1 MNKNLYRVVFNKA
14 RGLLMVVAEN
24 VSSQGKSP
32 GASDG
37 PVGTRCVAVIGG
49 VRFAIMAALGL
60 VAVISTP
67 SWASGVVADS
77 TAPSNQQPGII
88 NSANGTPQINI
99 RAPSAAG
106 VSRNTYS
113 QFDVEGKGV
122 ILNNSNRS
130 VQTQL
135 GGWIEGNPLLG
146 QTSARVI
153 LNEVNAANPSQL
165 RGYTEVAGQR
175 AEVIIANPAGITC
188 NGCGFINAERA
199 TLTTGRAQMENGRI
213 TGFDVTGGT
222 LRIEGKGLDT
232 AQSDYT
238 NLIARAVEVNAGI
251 WANDLKVTAGRNQ
264 VNADNTQA
272 KPLADIAAEMP
283 SVAIDV
289 AQLGGMYAGKIMLIG
304 TESGVGVRNAGQIG
318 AMAGDV
324 TISADGKIQNAGT
337 ISSAV
342 STRINSRDAIGNS
355 GSLYAKGD
363 AILESAT
370 IIRNSGT
377 IAAQG
382 DVNLKA
388 ATIVSDLNS
397 TLAAGL
403 TDDGEL
409 GRAGNLVLTAEQ
421 IKSNGQS
428 LAGGDVTARG
438 VNVNFSGG
446 EIRAGNIQI
455 ESGQLDLSDST
466 VDASQRLS
474 ANATSALI
482 TERARVTADS
492 LSIDAG
498 TLSNLGGE
506 LVQSGTGSTT
516 IRVAGALGNQDGR
529 IASNGS
535 DLRIDAAAVD
545 NTKGRIEHAGNGLL
559 DVQTESFDGSQGLL
573 ASNGSLQVKAN
584 DVVLDS
590 SVTQGRGI
598 FFQVGD
604 LSNRGGKMLQV
615 GDDPLSITATGR
627 LDNHGGLISSSGPAT
642 LKAGMLDNTAGKVL
656 STTGGDLVIAAEGS
670 VVNTN
675 GTLGSSGAATLTA
688 SLFSN
693 GGGTLSAADSLAVA
707 ADDLNNAKG
716 TVAAKQDVTI
726 TTERLNN
733 EQGVIG
739 SVDSDLTISVK
750 EKLGNA
756 AGRLEAAGDISVNAS
771 GIDNAKGTISGHN
784 LDLDAHGERLDNGG
798 GTINAQAGLVS
809 ESGELLNVGGLIQSA
824 GDLKLDT
831 GSDRLVNAASG
842 DAGGIVSQGELQIL
856 SAHVLNDKG
865 FIAAKDDVLLQATS
879 VINRGQVIGE
889 AGIRIH
895 GSNLANEA
903 GTIQARSDIGLAIAQ
918 DINNT
923 GGLIR
928 SGSHLDIEAVK
939 LDNSLT
945 SGAETGIE
953 GRSMRLAV
961 DRVINRS
968 GAIRA
973 DESIEIGASQS
984 VDNDSGLISGGT
996 QLKVSDRDP
1005 SLQRLSVSNTGGTLI
1020 AGNLLSLNAAY
1031 FSGTGR
1037 ALSLGDLTFRSHNG
1051 LTNSGQFQANNVL
1064 DLAVAGDLT
1073 NSGSLVAGSLLLSA
1087 KSLNN
1092 LVSGEISASQV
1103 SVEASDS
1110 LVNRGL
1116 IDGQRVRLQAN
1127 ALTNLGTGR
1136 LYGDQLSV
1144 EATSLVNSDENGSA
1158 AVIAARDE
1166 LNIGADVL
1174 SNREQSLIF
1183 SAGDLS
1189 IGKTLTADGKA
1200 QGRAQW
1206 LHNASATIESI
1217 GNLSMDVQSI
1227 RNTNEHFSTRIAEVS
1242 REAVQEYQL
1251 SGSSNRYSKD
1261 QITLTHDEVDY
1272 LHTPDGSD
1280 DTWNRYDYTRVIQ
1293 ETQIVSSAPAQI
1305 LSGGNLLIK
1314 SGDVLNDNSRII
1326 AGGLLQGHIDQLT
1339 NTELQGERVIA
1350 DQGSVTNFYRKKK
1363 KGRDDQGSSRAA
1375 YTPAP
1380 VIQSISL
1387 SPAVYQQTANV
1398 VGTGTSVAGHGSQLV
1413 AQQVATTGALT
1424 ANAGGMHQVGSIIEV
1439 AAQSSEQGSA
1449 VPEHVRTG
1457 GYSVSLPTS
1466 SLFKTNPSAR
1476 TGFLIETDP
1485 KFASYRTW
1493 LSSDY
1498 MLDRLRID
1506 PAQSQ
1511 LRLGDGFY
1519 EQRLVREQIAQ
1530 LTGRRFLEGYASDE
1544 QQYRSLIDNAVT
1556 VASEWQLVPGIAL
1569 TAEQMASL
1577 TSDIVWLVEQPVT
1590 LPSGE
1595 VRTVLVPQVYVR
1607 VKEGDLD
1614 GSGALIAG
1622 QQLNLDIS
1630 GDVINSGSLAGRSVM
1645 SLTAQ
1650 NIDNLGGRIQADKAS
1665 IQARENLNNLGGLI
1679 GAVDSLSLS
1688 AGQDITVAS
1697 TTHESSGAQG
1707 GRTNLSRVAGL
1718 FVSGAN
1724 GTMKVSAGNDVNLD
1738 AAQVVN
1744 AGDGQT
1750 AISAG
1755 RDINLGTVS
1764 EAHEQSI
1771 AWNASNWRKD
1781 ASRTEVGSVIQS
1793 TGDLQLS
1800 AGQDINARG
1809 ADVTSDKG
1817 MVLADAQRDINL
1829 TEAENY
1835 QFADEAH
1842 KFKGKSGM
1850 FSSKTTTTRD
1860 TVTQTLVAGSTVSG
1874 EQTYLQAGRDINV
1887 RGSNVVSTQ
1896 QTILVADNNINIE
1909 AAADRVTERH
1919 DKTEKKSGLFSG
1931 GGIAVT
1937 IGSQQ
1942 QSVED
1947 ESTRR
1952 TAVGSTIG
1960 STDGDVLI
1968 AAGKDYR
1975 QVGSQVVAPKGD
1987 VDISAERIDILEA
2000 RNISERARETKFK
2013 QTGVSITITNPVIS
2027 AIQTAEQMKQASD
2040 KTDNS
2045 RMQTL
2050 ALATTAL
2057 SANNAATAVA
2067 QNPAQVGGVN
2077 ISISLGSQKNENTVT
2092 QRSDTSAAST
2102 VAAGNDVTLT
2112 ARGAGDNSSITVRG
2126 SQIKAGNNATLVS
2139 EGDIN
2144 LLAATDRAEQQSDSE
2159 GSSASVGI
2167 GISFGGSQNGISFN
2181 LGVSANRGES
2191 DGEDVTH
2198 TNARVDAGNTL
2209 ALISGRDTNLKGA
2222 VATGKQV
2229 IADVGRDLNIE
2240 SLQDTSTYKVDEKS
2254 MGFGVSLCI
2263 PPFCYGASSVSGNIG
2278 KTDINSEFASVTEQS
2293 GIRAGDDGFQIRVG
2307 GNTDLGGAVITSSDK
2322 AIQDGRNTLSTA
2334 TLTTRDIENG
2344 AKYSGSSISLGGGY
2358 GGAVG
2363 KDQQGNAQAGS
2374 AQTPGSTLPSE
2385 GGVSSALPVVIGAR
2399 DSASSTTR
2407 SGISG
2412 AVIEIR
2418 DEAGQQALT
2427 GSTAEQ
2433 TVASLNRDVSSDRDT
2448 SNALKPIFNEEEIRA
2463 GFQIVG
2469 ALTNEV
2475 GTLLANKANE
2485 VDEKRR
2491 AADEAEAAAMNPDLT
2506 GDQALALLQ
2515 SAQQLRKDA
2524 AAVADKWGAGGTYRQ
2539 VTTALVAAAGGNVS
2553 ASNGAFI
2560 QGLVV
2565 NYIQQQGAG
2574 YIGKLVEDGAL
2585 IEGSP
2590 SHAALHGIVGC
2601 AGAAASSQSCGSG
2614 AAGAAASSLL
2624 TGLFSNAS
2632 PNESETQ
2639 REAKRNLIASLVT
2652 GLAAAG
2658 DLDAAAAN
2666 ASASAAIDNNWLATQ
2681 QLVQAKK
2688 ELKEAEGRLDELQVL
2703 AKWAFISK
2711 KQDLL
2716 TQSGVG
2722 LGLVEAGFD
2731 DVQGLSQMLMH
2742 PVETIQ
2748 AIGRLINEPGALAGY
2763 PDEVKLQLQAKID
2776 RIEQALTVGGDE
2788 HAVQL
2793 GRDMGE
2799 LVWDVGGILTG
2810 VGGIAK
2816 GGVKLASVGIKLGR
2830 DSLEKMAVDST
2841 KLLKTDAVDLAGG
2854 GKILGNPLREVEV
2867 SSGAKGAWTKE
2878 LNKPE
2883 PNTIYRVD
2891 GNKTYQTDSV
2901 GRVEKVESNLSLA
2914 KNDRNTYQQCIAGKC
2929 GVSGDEGGHLIASVF
2944 NGPGEKLNLLPMN
2957 GNLNKGA
2964 WKKMENKWADALKQ
2978 GQAVYVKIEPVYS
2991 GSGARP
2997 DRFSVQYSIDGG
3009 RPVIMDFK
3017 NSPGGI

>member
-77 TAPSNQQPGII
+77 TAPSNQQPGVI

-175 AEVIIANPAGITC
+175 AEVIIANPAGISC

-199 TLTTGRAQMENGRI
+199 TLSTGRAQMENGRI

-232 AQSDYT
+232 TQSDYT

-264 VNADNTQA
+264 VNSDNTQA
-272 KPLADIAAEMP
+272 KPLADIAAEKP

-337 ISSAV
+337 ISSAAT
-342 STRINSRDAIGNS
+342 TRINSRDAIGNS
-355 GSLYAKGD
+355 GSLYAKGN

-370 IIRNSGT
+370 IIGNSGT

-388 ATIVSDLNS
+388 ATIVSDLSS

-438 VNVNFSGG
+438 VSVNFSGG
-446 EIRAGNIQI
+446 EIRAGNIQV
-455 ESGQLDLSDST
+455 ESGHLDLSDST

-516 IRVAGALGNQDGR
+516 IRVAGALGHQDGR

-535 DLRIDAAAVD
+535 DLRIGAAAVD
-545 NTKGRIEHAGNGLL
+545 NTKGRIEHAGSGVL

-584 DVVLDS
+584 DVVLDRG
-590 SVTQGRGI
+590 VTQGRGI
-598 FFQVGD
+598 SFQVDD
-604 LSNRGGKMLQV
+604 LSNRDGKMLQV

-642 LKAGMLDNTAGKVL
+642 LKAETLDNTAGKVL

-707 ADDLNNAKG
+707 ADDLNNANG
-716 TVAAKQDVTI
+716 TVAAKKDVTL
-726 TTERLNN
+726 TTQRLTN

-739 SVDSDLTISVK
+739 SVESDLTISVK

-798 GTINAQAGLVS
+798 GTINAQSSLVS

-842 DAGGIVSQGELQIL
+842 DVGGIVSQGELQIL
-856 SAHVLNDKG
+856 SAHIFNDKG
-865 FIAAKDDVLLQATS
+865 FIAAKDNVLLRATS
-879 VINRGQVIGE
+879 VRNRGQVIGE
-889 AGIRIH
+889 AGVRIQ
-895 GSNLANEA
+895 GSNLDNES
-903 GTIQARSDIGLAIAQ
+903 GTIQARSNITLEIIQ
-918 DINNT
+918 QIKNT

-928 SGSHLDIEAVK
+928 SGSHLDLETAK

-961 DRVINRS
+961 DSVINRS

-1037 ALSLGDLTFRSHNG
+1037 ALSLGDLTLRSHNG

-1064 DLAVAGDLT
+1064 DLAVGGDIT
-1073 NSGSLVAGSLLLSA
+1073 NSGSLVAGTTLLLSA

-1092 LVSGEISASQV
+1092 LVSGEISAAQA

-1136 LYGDQLSV
+1136 LYADQLSIGAANV
-1144 EATSLVNSDENGSA
+1144 VNSDENGRA

-1217 GNLSMDVQSI
+1217 GNLSIDVQSI

-1326 AGGLLQGHIDQLT
+1326 AGGLLQGQIDQLT

-1350 DQGSVTNFYRKKK
+1350 DEGSVTNFYRKKK

-1387 SPAVYQQTANV
+1387 APTVYQQTANV
-1398 VGTGTSVAGHGSQLV
+1398 VGTGTSVAGHGSQQV

-1439 AAQSSEQGSA
+1439 AAQPSEQGSA

-1498 MLDRLRID
+1498 MLDRLKID

-1607 VKEGDLD
+1607 VREGDLD

-1665 IQARENLNNLGGLI
+1665 VQARENLNNLGGLI

-1707 GRTNLSRVAGL
+1707 SRTNLSRVAGL

-1764 EAHEQSI
+1764 ETHEQSI

-1781 ASRTEVGSVIQS
+1781 SSRTEVGSVIQS

-1809 ADVTSDKG
+1809 ANVTSDKG

-1975 QVGSQVVAPKGD
+1975 QVGSHVVAPKGD

-2000 RNISERARETKFK
+2000 RNISERERETKFK
-2013 QTGVSITITNPVIS
+2013 QAGVSITITNPVIS

-2045 RMQTL
+2045 RMQAL

-2092 QRSDTSAAST
+2092 QRTDTSAAST

-2240 SLQDTSTYKVDEKS
+2240 SLQDTSTYAVDEKS
-2254 MGFGVSLCI
+2254 MSVGVSLCI
-2263 PPFCYGASSVSGNIG
+2263 PPFCYGASSVSGNVG

-2307 GNTDLGGAVITSSDK
+2307 GNTDLVGAVITSSEK

-2334 TLTTRDIENG
+2334 TLTTREIENG

-2358 GGAVG
+2358 GATVG

-2374 AQTPGSTLPSE
+2374 AQTPGTTLPSE
-2385 GGVSSALPVVIGAR
+2385 AGVSSTLPVVIGAR

-2448 SNALKPIFNEEEIRA
+2448 SNALKPIFNEEEIRT

-2475 GTLLANKANE
+2475 GTLLTNKANE

-2491 AADEAEAAAMNPDLT
+2491 AADKAEAAAMNPNLT
-2506 GDQALALLQ
+2506 SEQALALLQ

-2574 YIGKLVEDGAL
+2574 YIGKLVEEGTL

-2601 AGAAASSQSCGSG
+2601 VGAAASSQSCGSG

-2632 PNESETQ
+2632 PEESETQ

-2658 DLDAAAAN
+2658 ELDAAAAN

-2763 PDEVKLQLQAKID
+2763 PDEVKQQLQAKID

-2788 HAVQL
+2788 HAMQL

-2830 DSLEKMAVDST
+2830 DSLEKMAVDSS
-2841 KLLKTDAVDLAGG
+2841 KLLKIEAPNLAGG
-2854 GKILGNPLREVEV
+2854 ATGGTAKSPGSIGAIADNEAAGFSYYDQFKLADGGWDWPKNLGFAEDPVKNTLPVGTKLDRYGGPDGSFLSPKGTPFDERALAPGSKAGGYYEYEVLKPLPVIQGKIAP
-2867 SSGAKGAWTKE
+2867 A
-2878 LNKPE
+2878 
-2883 PNTIYRVD
+2883 
-2891 GNKTYQTDSV
+2891 
-2901 GRVEKVESNLSLA
+2901 
-2914 KNDRNTYQQCIAGKC
+2914 
-2929 GVSGDEGGHLIASVF
+2929 F
-2944 NGPGEKLNLLPMN
+2944 NE
-2957 GNLNKGA
+2957 
-2964 WKKMENKWADALKQ
+2964 
-2978 GQAVYVKIEPVYS
+2978 
-2991 GSGARP
+2991 
-2997 DRFSVQYSIDGG
+2997 
-3009 RPVIMDFK
+3009 
-3017 NSPGGI
+3017 PGGGIQILPALSERVNVQWLIDNHFIKEVR

>member
-32 GASDG
+32 GASEG
-37 PVGTRCVAVIGG
+37 AVGTPCVAVIGG

-60 VAVISTP
+60 VAVLSTP

-88 NSANGTPQINI
+88 GSANGTPQVNI

-113 QFDVEGKGV
+113 RFDVDGKGV

-165 RGYTEVAGQR
+165 RGYTEVAGRR

-188 NGCGFINAERA
+188 DGCGFINAERA
-199 TLTTGRAQMENGRI
+199 TLSTGRAQMENGRI
-213 TGFDVTGGT
+213 TGFEVQGGT

-264 VNADNTQA
+264 VNSDNTQP
-272 KPLADIAAEMP
+272 KPLADNAADKP

-324 TISADGKIQNAGT
+324 AISADGKIQNAGT

-342 STRINSRDAIGNS
+342 STRLGSHAAIENS
-355 GSLYAKGD
+355 GSLYAKGHVTV
-363 AILESAT
+363 ESGANVT
-370 IIRNSGT
+370 NSGT

-382 DVNLKA
+382 DVNVSAKA
-388 ATIVSDLNS
+388 IDSDTDS
-397 TLAAGL
+397 SLAAGL
-403 TDDGEL
+403 TDDGGL
-409 GRAGNLVLTAEQ
+409 GKTGNLVLTAEQ
-421 IKSNGQS
+421 IKANGQS
-428 LAGGDVTARG
+428 LAGGDITAKG
-438 VNVNFSGG
+438 VNVDVSGSQ
-446 EIRAGNIQI
+446 IRAKNIQI
-455 ESGQLDLSDST
+455 ESGQLDLSGST
-466 VDASQRLS
+466 VDASKRLS
-474 ANATSALI
+474 ANASSSMATD
-482 TERARVTADS
+482 RARITADA

-498 TLSNLGGE
+498 TLSNHGGQI
-506 LVQSGTGSTT
+506 VQSGTDVTT
-516 IRVAGALGNQDGR
+516 IQVAGALDNQDGR
-529 IASNGS
+529 IASNGT
-535 DLRIDAAAVD
+535 DLRIGAADID

-590 SVTQGRGI
+590 GVTQGRGI
-598 FFQVGD
+598 SFQVGD
-604 LSNRGGKMLQV
+604 LSNRHGKMLQV
-615 GDDPLSITATGR
+615 GDKPLSITATGS
-627 LDNHGGLISSSGPAT
+627 LNNVGGLISSSGPAT
-642 LKAGMLDNTAGKVL
+642 LEARTLDNTEGKIL
-656 STTGGDLVIAAEGS
+656 TTDGGNLVIGAEES
-670 VVNTN
+670 VVNTK
-675 GTLGSSGAATLTA
+675 GILGSSGTATLTA
-688 SLFSN
+688 ESLSN
-693 GGGTLSAADSLAVA
+693 GGGTLSAADTLVVV

-716 TVAAKQDVTI
+716 TVAAKKDVTL
-726 TTERLNN
+726 TTERLTN
-733 EQGVIG
+733 EQGAIG
-739 SVDSDLTISVK
+739 SVESDLTISVK

-756 AGRLEAAGDISVNAS
+756 AGRLEAAGDISVNAA
-771 GIDNAKGTISGHN
+771 GIDNAKGTISGNH
-784 LDLDAHGERLDNGG
+784 LDLDAHAARLDNGG

-809 ESGELLNVGGLIQSA
+809 KSGELLNVGGLIQSA
-824 GDLKLDT
+824 GDLNLDT
-831 GSDRLVNAASG
+831 GADRLVNAASG

-856 SAHVLNDKG
+856 SAHILNDKG
-865 FIAAKDDVLLQATS
+865 FIAAREDVLLGATS

-889 AGIRIH
+889 AGVRIQ
-895 GSNLANEA
+895 GSNLDNES
-903 GTIQARSDIGLAIAQ
+903 GTIQARSNITLEIIQ
-918 DINNT
+918 QIKNT

-928 SGSHLDIEAVK
+928 SGSHLDLETAK

-961 DRVINRS
+961 DSVINQS

-1005 SLQRLSVSNTGGTLI
+1005 SLQRLSVSNTAGTLI

-1031 FSGTGR
+1031 FSGNGR
-1037 ALSLGDLTFRSHNG
+1037 ALSLGDLTLRSRNG
-1051 LTNSGQFQANNVL
+1051 LINSGLLQANNQL
-1064 DLAVAGDLT
+1064 DLGVGGELS
-1073 NSGSLVAGSLLLSA
+1073 NSGRLVAGNSLLLSA

-1092 LVSGEISASQV
+1092 LASGEISAAQV
-1103 SVEASDS
+1103 SVDTSDS

-1116 IDGQRVRLQAN
+1116 IDGQRVRLQTN

-1136 LYGDQLSV
+1136 LYGDQLSI
-1144 EATSLVNSDENGSA
+1144 EASSLLNSDENGRA

-1174 SNREQSLIF
+1174 HNREQSLIF

-1189 IGKTLTADGKA
+1189 IGKTLTANGQA
-1200 QGRAQW
+1200 QGRARS

-1227 RNTNEHFSTRIAEVS
+1227 RNTNEHFSTRVAEVS

-1251 SGSSNRYSKD
+1251 SGSPNRYSKD
-1261 QITLTHDEVDY
+1261 QIRLTHDEVDY
-1272 LHTPDGSD
+1272 LHTPEGSD
-1280 DTWNRYDYTRVIQ
+1280 DTWNRYDYTRIIQ
-1293 ETQIVSSAPAQI
+1293 ETRIVSSAPAQI

-1339 NTELQGERVIA
+1339 NTQLQGERVIA
-1350 DQGSVTNFYRKKK
+1350 DEGSVTNFYRKKK
-1363 KGRDDQGSSRAA
+1363 KGRDDQGSSHAA
-1375 YTPAP
+1375 YTPAQ

-1387 SPAVYQQTANV
+1387 SPTVYQQNANV
-1398 VGTGTSVAGHGSQLV
+1398 VGTGTSVAGRGSHQV
-1413 AQQVATTGALT
+1413 AQQVATTGAIA
-1424 ANAGGMHQVGSIIEV
+1424 ANAGAMHQVGSIIQV

-1449 VPEHVRTG
+1449 VPEQVRTG
-1457 GYSVSLPTS
+1457 GYTVNLPTN
-1466 SLFKTNPSAR
+1466 SLFKTNPSAL

-1485 KFASYRTW
+1485 RFASYRNW

-1498 MLDRLRID
+1498 MLDRLKID

-1544 QQYRSLIDNAVT
+1544 QQYRTLIDNAVT

-1590 LPSGE
+1590 LASGE
-1595 VRTVLVPQVYVR
+1595 VKNVLVPQVYVR
-1607 VKEGDLD
+1607 VKEGDLN

-1679 GAVDSLSLS
+1679 GAVDSLSIS

-1707 GRTNLSRVAGL
+1707 SRTNLSRVAGL

-1744 AGDGQT
+1744 AGNGQT

-1755 RDINLGTVS
+1755 RDINLGTVT
-1764 EAHEQSI
+1764 ETQEQSI
-1771 AWNASNWRKD
+1771 VWNASNWRKD

-1860 TVTQTLVAGSTVSG
+1860 TVTQTLVAGTTVSG

-1887 RGSNVVSTQ
+1887 RGSNVVSSQ

-1909 AAADRVTERH
+1909 AAADSVAERH

-1968 AAGKDYR
+1968 AAGKNYR
-1975 QVGSQVVAPKGD
+1975 QIGSQVVAPKGD

-2000 RNISERARETKFK
+2000 RNLSERERETKFK
-2013 QTGVSITITNPVIS
+2013 QAGVSITITNPVIS
-2027 AIQTAEQMKQASD
+2027 AIQTAEQMKQAAD
-2040 KTDNS
+2040 KTDNT
-2045 RMQTL
+2045 RMQAL

-2067 QNPAQVGGVN
+2067 QNPAQAGGIN
-2077 ISISLGSQKNENTVT
+2077 ISISLGAQKSENTVT

-2102 VAAGNDVTLT
+2102 VAAGNDVTLN
-2112 ARGAGDNSSITVRG
+2112 ARGAGDDSNITVRG

-2144 LLAATDRAEQQSDSE
+2144 LLAAKDSAEQKSDSE
-2159 GSSASVGI
+2159 GSNASVGI

-2181 LGVSANRGES
+2181 LGVAGNRGES

-2198 TNARVDAGNTL
+2198 TNARVDAGNALTL
-2209 ALISGRDTNLKGA
+2209 KSGRDTNLKGA

-2254 MGFGVSLCI
+2254 MSVGVSLCI

-2307 GNTDLGGAVITSSDK
+2307 GNTDLAGAVITSSDK

-2344 AKYSGSSISLGGGY
+2344 AKYSGSSISLGGGF
-2358 GGAVG
+2358 GGDVG
-2363 KDQQGNAQAGS
+2363 KDQQGNAQAGT
-2374 AQTPGSTLPSE
+2374 AQTPGTTLPNEGGFSSTLP
-2385 GGVSSALPVVIGAR
+2385 VVLAAK

-2412 AVIEIR
+2412 ATIEIR
-2418 DEAGQQALT
+2418 DDASQLALT
-2427 GSTAEQ
+2427 GATAEQ

-2463 GFQIVG
+2463 GFEIAG
-2469 ALTNEV
+2469 SFTREV
-2475 GTLLANKANE
+2475 GTFLDNKAKE
-2485 VDEKRR
+2485 ST
-2491 AADEAEAAAMNPDLT
+2491 AAKEDLDKERQKPSDQQNPALIQHLT
-2506 GDQALALLQ
+2506 QTL
-2515 SAQQLRKDA
+2515 KDNQT
-2524 AAVADKWGAGGTYRQ
+2524 WEFGGTSRA
-2539 VTTALVAAAGGNVS
+2539 VLTALTAAAGGNIS
-2553 ASNGAFI
+2553 GSGASMLQAATVNYM
-2560 QGLVV
+2560 QGLAAKEVKIIADRLDSDV
-2565 NYIQQQGAG
+2565 ART
-2574 YIGKLVEDGAL
+2574 
-2585 IEGSP
+2585 
-2590 SHAALHGIVGC
+2590 ALHAVVAC
-2601 AGAAASSQSCGSG
+2601 AGAAAQGADCGSG
-2614 AAGAAASSLL
+2614 ALGAASSVVI
-2624 TGLFSNAS
+2624 N
-2632 PNESETQ
+2632 
-2639 REAKRNLIASLVT
+2639 NLVEQVT
-2652 GLAAAG
+2652 GQAGGALTPAEKEARKNLVSSLISGITAASGGEVAIANTAAQIEAENNAFWVPVIIGAAWLVDKGMTAYDAYQDIQAVRAGEKTLEQLAAEKGEEYIAQVIAG
-2658 DLDAAAAN
+2658 NVGKYGMKAVKVGGKWIAGKVGSNETIVRIETKNSVKGSVEYDILNNPSARSPDTRYDLDNGNSFKTNSEGHVEELTFTPTNTKVPRDPRQTAAG
-2666 ASASAAIDNNWLATQ
+2666 
-2681 QLVQAKK
+2681 K
-2688 ELKEAEGRLDELQVL
+2688 
-2703 AKWAFISK
+2703 
-2711 KQDLL
+2711 
-2716 TQSGVG
+2716 
-2722 LGLVEAGFD
+2722 
-2731 DVQGLSQMLMH
+2731 QGL
-2742 PVETIQ
+2742 ET
-2748 AIGRLINEPGALAGY
+2748 
-2763 PDEVKLQLQAKID
+2763 
-2776 RIEQALTVGGDE
+2776 
-2788 HAVQL
+2788 
-2793 GRDMGE
+2793 
-2799 LVWDVGGILTG
+2799 DVGGHAQACSQGGTCDGYNLFPQDKNFNNSSYKVFYENVIRKALNDPTKV
-2810 VGGIAK
+2810 VGPTTIVFVRK
-2816 GGVKLASVGIKLGR
+2816 
-2830 DSLEKMAVDST
+2830 DSA
-2841 KLLKTDAVDLAGG
+2841 
-2854 GKILGNPLREVEV
+2854 
-2867 SSGAKGAWTKE
+2867 
-2878 LNKPE
+2878 
-2883 PNTIYRVD
+2883 TIR
-2891 GNKTYQTDSV
+2891 
-2901 GRVEKVESNLSLA
+2901 
-2914 KNDRNTYQQCIAGKC
+2914 
-2929 GVSGDEGGHLIASVF
+2929 
-2944 NGPGEKLNLLPMN
+2944 P
-2957 GNLNKGA
+2957 
-2964 WKKMENKWADALKQ
+2964 DALR
-2978 GQAVYVKIEPVYS
+2978 VTYT
-2991 GSGARP
+2991 
-2997 DRFSVQYSIDGG
+2997 IDG
-3009 RPVIMDFK
+3009 RQKTVTFK
-3017 NSPGGI
+3017 NSANSNPEQG